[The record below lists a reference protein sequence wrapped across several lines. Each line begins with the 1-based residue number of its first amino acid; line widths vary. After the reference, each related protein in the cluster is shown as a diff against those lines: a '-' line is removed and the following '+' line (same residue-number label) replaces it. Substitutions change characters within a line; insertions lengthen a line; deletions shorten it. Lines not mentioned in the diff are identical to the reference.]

1 MKDLF
6 NTMKKEMATMK
17 GEITKLINNGK
28 GKGEGKSLFKISNLI
43 YMGSRVS
50 ISNEDDYINDINNI
64 NENQLDLSNMDKL
77 QIKAIKQLS
86 KEVKE
91 LKDRKV
97 IK

>member
-1 MKDLF
+1 
-6 NTMKKEMATMK
+6 
-17 GEITKLINNGK
+17 
-28 GKGEGKSLFKISNLI
+28 
-43 YMGSRVS
+43 MGSRVS

-91 LKDRKV
+91 LKDRKSDKIMYRLPAV
-97 IK
+97 NLCKEVAKEVAIRGARSALGV